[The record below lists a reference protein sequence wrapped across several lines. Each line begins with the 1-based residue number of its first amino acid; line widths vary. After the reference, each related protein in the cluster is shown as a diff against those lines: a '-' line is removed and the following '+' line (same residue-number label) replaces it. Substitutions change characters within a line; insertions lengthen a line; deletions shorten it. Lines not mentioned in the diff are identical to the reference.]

1 MGREQVA
8 WDLEGHHKDS
18 GSILQERVDGK
29 PPQSFKQND
38 NDLFF
43 FFFNDSSNC
52 WVENRL

>member
-43 FFFNDSSNC
+43 FFF
-52 WVENRL
+52 